1 MLGGMPSDRICEAL
15 SSDAVET
22 LTAVVDRLIPDDAA
36 GPGAVRAG
44 VVDYI
49 VGALGREHGRH
60 RRTYEIGLRTLDERA
75 RAERGER
82 FIELGTIERDELLR
96 AIDAGGTPATELERF
111 FELVRTHA
119 MEGMFGDPSWGGNR
133 DGAGWELIGYLG
145 PRKEWSYEAQRVEV
159 VATAVERG

>member
-1 MLGGMPSDRICEAL
+1 MIGGMPSDRIREPLPA
-15 SSDAVET
+15 DAVET
-22 LTAVVDRLIPDDAA
+22 LTAVVDRLIPDDAV

-60 RRTYEIGLRTLDERA
+60 RPTYAIGLRALDERSLAA
-75 RAERGER
+75 RGSR
-82 FIELGTIERDELLR
+82 FVELGTNERDDVLR
-96 AIDAGGTPATELERF
+96 SIDAGGTPANDLERF

-159 VATAVERG
+159 VASAVDRG